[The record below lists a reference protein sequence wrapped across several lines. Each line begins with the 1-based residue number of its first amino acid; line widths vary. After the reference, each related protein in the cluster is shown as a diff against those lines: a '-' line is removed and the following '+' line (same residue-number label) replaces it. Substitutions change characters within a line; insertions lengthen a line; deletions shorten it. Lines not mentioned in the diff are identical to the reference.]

1 MTKTGVVTDAFHKDE
16 EWVLE
21 PGIYFIFLL
30 ASRTG
35 VCRISSMAVV
45 TCSV

>member
-21 PGIYFIFLL
+21 PGDILYLPP
-30 ASRTG
+30 
-35 VCRISSMAVV
+35 RIPHWGMSHF
-45 TCSV
+45 